1 MDDPVRSPFV
11 NNDELIGSLVMRVFD
26 EKALDESSLDENSL
40 RSRKALEID
49 EVEPDPNSVAVK
61 RLESELNGLRTN
73 YKRNNYKRIIQNNHS
88 KQL

>member
-1 MDDPVRSPFV
+1 
-11 NNDELIGSLVMRVFD
+11 MRVRWMRIHC
-26 EKALDESSLDENSL
+26 ENS
-40 RSRKALEID
+40 SRKALEID

-88 KQL
+88 KQS